1 MLSGTVPQMPVKA
14 RKSYDPK
21 RWRIHLE
28 DVLARAEEAI
38 VQAQMRIERHSRLAA
53 IGGEPWQQ
61 RLHLDV
67 HFNLQ
72 EGLKL
77 LRLQR
82 AMVHYELYGPR
93 IPRRLVASVDYNKS
107 RRESIGK
114 LREVVAWLD
123 ALPKG
128 NLTIV
133 IDGQRQRAM
142 DELARL
148 QIQTEKLQ
156 QTD

>member
-1 MLSGTVPQMPVKA
+1 
-14 RKSYDPK
+14 
-21 RWRIHLE
+21 
-28 DVLARAEEAI
+28 
-38 VQAQMRIERHSRLAA
+38 
-53 IGGEPWQQ
+53 
-61 RLHLDV
+61 
-67 HFNLQ
+67 
-72 EGLKL
+72 
-77 LRLQR
+77 
-82 AMVHYELYGPR
+82 MVHHELYGPR

-128 NLTIV
+128 NLTTV

-148 QIQTEKLQ
+148 HIQTEKLQ

>member
-1 MLSGTVPQMPVKA
+1 
-14 RKSYDPK
+14 
-21 RWRIHLE
+21 
-28 DVLARAEEAI
+28 
-38 VQAQMRIERHSRLAA
+38 
-53 IGGEPWQQ
+53 
-61 RLHLDV
+61 
-67 HFNLQ
+67 LQ

-82 AMVHYELYGPR
+82 AMVHHELYGPR

-128 NLTIV
+128 NLTTV

-148 QIQTEKLQ
+148 HIQTEKLQ